1 MLSQPPIEGIKVSLE
16 VAARSKAV
24 KKTEL
29 PNQLVNWAIEDI
41 DLFSLPRYVI
51 HYAVVDLV
59 DKTRYGARPIVSRQ
73 HPIV

>member
-1 MLSQPPIEGIKVSLE
+1 MLSQSPIEGIKVSLE

-41 DLFSLPRYVI
+41 DLFSLLRYVI
-51 HYAVVDLV
+51 HYTGVDLV
-59 DKTRYGARPIVSRQ
+59 ERYGARPIVSRQ

>member
-1 MLSQPPIEGIKVSLE
+1 MLSQSPIEGIKVSLE

-41 DLFSLPRYVI
+41 DLFSLLRYVI
-51 HYAVVDLV
+51 HYTVVDLV
-59 DKTRYGARPIVSRQ
+59 ER
-73 HPIV
+73 